1 MLQELPT
8 LTPGQYSLVFN
19 MFSFT
24 VATMTAA
31 FVFFVMA
38 RNNVAPKYRI
48 SMMVLALVV
57 FIAGYH

>member
-24 VATMTAA
+24 IATMAAA

-38 RNNVAPKYRI
+38 QKNLAPTGTWTGCLP
-48 SMMVLALVV
+48 SPCSLLNSCS
-57 FIAGYH
+57 